1 MTIRSNQMPIYLL
14 LTECVSTKGI
24 SSVYTLRCSAE
35 TKGIKLI
42 SVMAGTILNALQP
55 AEIVHVLVQSWEDY
69 KMAK

>member
-1 MTIRSNQMPIYLL
+1 
-14 LTECVSTKGI
+14 
-24 SSVYTLRCSAE
+24 VYTLHCSAE